1 MATPETSIGLRDRG
15 FEMRPFAAVAHYIFQ
30 LDLILLAVVGG
41 LVSYGLWTI
50 HAVTVDDVPGDPS
63 YFFFRQILAAGIG
76 FAVLVG
82 LASLNPDSLRRLC
95 WPLYGIALTSL
106 IIVLMT
112 DPIRESRRW
121 IDFGFF
127 NFQPAEFAKLVIA
140 IVIASILS
148 LSSKKDVNW
157 RRVFLV
163 LATVS
168 LPFLL
173 VFVEPD
179 FGTSLV
185 LLVIAAAAL
194 FFAGTNWKIITSLA
208 FISVCVLVVVFWLL
222 PANGLTV
229 LKPYQEDRL
238 IGFLDPG
245 ADPTGS
251 TYNVNQSITAVG
263 SGGLT
268 GLGPDQAS
276 QTSGFYLPEHAT
288 DFVFASLAEQ
298 RGFLGAGLLLLLYGL
313 LIWRGARIVGLASS
327 LFQMV
332 LSGAIVSVFLFQI
345 VVNVGMTMGIAPVV
359 GIPLPFFSYGGSSML
374 VSLAMIG
381 VLLAIHARGRIAR
394 GRGLRF

>member
-1 MATPETSIGLRDRG
+1 
-15 FEMRPFAAVAHYIFQ
+15 
-30 LDLILLAVVGG
+30 
-41 LVSYGLWTI
+41 
-50 HAVTVDDVPGDPS
+50 
-63 YFFFRQILAAGIG
+63 FRQILAAGIG

-276 QTSGFYLPEHAT
+276 QTS
-288 DFVFASLAEQ
+288 
-298 RGFLGAGLLLLLYGL
+298 
-313 LIWRGARIVGLASS
+313 
-327 LFQMV
+327 
-332 LSGAIVSVFLFQI
+332 
-345 VVNVGMTMGIAPVV
+345 
-359 GIPLPFFSYGGSSML
+359 
-374 VSLAMIG
+374 
-381 VLLAIHARGRIAR
+381 
-394 GRGLRF
+394 